1 MSELLSKYDIPKKEL
16 SRGNKL
22 VKAAVAAPVALAVLP
37 AALFSILFVLFGS
50 APPVAVTLLFFGVL
64 STVIGLLI
72 GLMISGVLVYRKNNW
87 TREIRERIAADG
99 IKANE
104 LDWFMHEL
112 KAQEKRALK
121 QIEQRDLLL
130 GDAYRE
136 TLASRLTAT
145 RIAKSSKRELTLMER
160 RKGKLKTLGAGRGT
174 EFISEIDR
182 DVQKLK
188 QISTDAQQMLI
199 ESEARLQMLE
209 AASIRGGGLADSEIA
224 LKKLSARSAELPL
237 ALEEAKM
244 ADEIRREL
252 ENEDADKQ
260 LIE

>member
-16 SRGNKL
+16 GRGNRL
-22 VKAAVAAPVALAVLP
+22 VKAAVAAPVALTVLP
-37 AALFSILFVLFGS
+37 AVLFSALFVLFGS

-72 GLMISGVLVYRKNNW
+72 GLIISGILVYRRSNW
-87 TREIRERIAADG
+87 TTEMRERIAADG
-99 IKANE
+99 IKAAE
-104 LDWFMHEL
+104 LHWFMHEI
-112 KAQEKRALK
+112 KAHEKRALR

-145 RIAKSSKRELTLMER
+145 RIVRSSKRELALMER
-160 RKGKLKTLGAGRGT
+160 RKGKLKTLGSGRGI
-174 EFISEIDR
+174 EFVAEIER

-188 QISTDAQQMLI
+188 KVNTDANQMLI

-209 AASIRGGGLADSEIA
+209 VSSIRGGGLADNEIA
-224 LKKLSARSAELPL
+224 LKKLYARSAELPL
-237 ALEEAKM
+237 ALEEARM
-244 ADEIRREL
+244 ADEIWREL
-252 ENEDADKQ
+252 EADDSEKQ
-260 LIE
+260 LEE